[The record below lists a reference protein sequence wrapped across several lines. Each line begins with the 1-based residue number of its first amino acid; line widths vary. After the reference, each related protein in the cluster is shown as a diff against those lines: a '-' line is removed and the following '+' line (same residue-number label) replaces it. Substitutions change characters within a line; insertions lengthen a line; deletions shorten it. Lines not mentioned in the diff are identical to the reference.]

1 MKLVAFAF
9 WLLALLAA
17 PVAVLASD
25 GANTIPDVS
34 KGTSLY
40 KQFCSHCHGINMVNS
55 GASSFDLR
63 KFPRD
68 QKDRFV
74 TSVTRG
80 KGNMPA
86 WGDILLPE
94 EVENLWLY
102 IVTRGGKEPPP
113 ARAAAPE
120 TPGKDDKEASLGTIK
135 EGRLTA
141 CLPSN
146 GGALSRR
153 RHQGGAG
160 LDYVLAQAL
169 ASRLGLGLDVVW
181 FESEPEEESDPV
193 RETYALLSH
202 RICDIVPDHPLY
214 ESNIGEPP
222 SQRAAPP
229 RWDTMPQYWT
239 QAMQVD
245 LEPIAATRPYRRAEL
260 AIVVS
265 PKAGGRRI
273 ARLSDLE
280 GLTVGVQQGTLGGV
294 ILTTQLPAAIRTQS
308 VMLPPGPQFLWRME
322 QGMFDATLTD
332 TGAYDSHRVQNRITR
347 LELTGYRHPIGF
359 NMGIAYRKSDAALG
373 AHLDAALATMLE
385 SGEVEAIAAG
395 EGVTWA
401 PPRDPLIAPPL
412 TTRDLFTMR

>member
-113 ARAAAPE
+113 ARAAAS
-120 TPGKDDKEASLGTIK
+120 AFS
-135 EGRLTA
+135 
-141 CLPSN
+141 PSP
-146 GGALSRR
+146 
-153 RHQGGAG
+153 
-160 LDYVLAQAL
+160 
-169 ASRLGLGLDVVW
+169 
-181 FESEPEEESDPV
+181 FP
-193 RETYALLSH
+193 
-202 RICDIVPDHPLY
+202 
-214 ESNIGEPP
+214 
-222 SQRAAPP
+222 
-229 RWDTMPQYWT
+229 
-239 QAMQVD
+239 
-245 LEPIAATRPYRRAEL
+245 
-260 AIVVS
+260 
-265 PKAGGRRI
+265 
-273 ARLSDLE
+273 
-280 GLTVGVQQGTLGGV
+280 
-294 ILTTQLPAAIRTQS
+294 
-308 VMLPPGPQFLWRME
+308 
-322 QGMFDATLTD
+322 
-332 TGAYDSHRVQNRITR
+332 
-347 LELTGYRHPIGF
+347 
-359 NMGIAYRKSDAALG
+359 
-373 AHLDAALATMLE
+373 
-385 SGEVEAIAAG
+385 
-395 EGVTWA
+395 
-401 PPRDPLIAPPL
+401 
-412 TTRDLFTMR
+412 